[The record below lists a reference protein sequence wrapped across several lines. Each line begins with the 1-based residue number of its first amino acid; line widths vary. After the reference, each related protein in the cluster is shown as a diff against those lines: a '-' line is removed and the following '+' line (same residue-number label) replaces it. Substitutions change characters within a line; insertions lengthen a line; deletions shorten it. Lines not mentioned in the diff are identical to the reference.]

1 MAVDCSPPATPASSA
16 GALPTMTLV
25 APTITGARPRPSS
38 TNQMMVSFGLE
49 AAPSLDRPAMAM
61 AAMSMPATSGMRGP
75 SLLISAPA
83 SGEPTISIAVIG
95 SRCTPA
101 AIGSRPCTFSR

>member
-1 MAVDCSPPATPASSA
+1 
-16 GALPTMTLV
+16 MTLV

-49 AAPSLDRPAMAM
+49 APPRRDRPAMAM
-61 AAMSMPATSGMRGP
+61 AAMAMPAVIGMRGP
-75 SLLISAPA
+75 IRLMRVPA
-83 SGEPTISIAVIG
+83 RGEPTMSMAVIG

-101 AIGSRPCTFSR
+101 AIGLRPCTFSR

>member
-1 MAVDCSPPATPASSA
+1 
-16 GALPTMTLV
+16 MTLV

-49 AAPSLDRPAMAM
+49 VALSPDRPYMAAAAMAM
-61 AAMSMPATSGMRGP
+61 PVTIGSRGP

-83 SGEPTISIAVIG
+83 IGEPMISIAVIG

-101 AIGSRPCTFSR
+101 WIGSRPCTFSR